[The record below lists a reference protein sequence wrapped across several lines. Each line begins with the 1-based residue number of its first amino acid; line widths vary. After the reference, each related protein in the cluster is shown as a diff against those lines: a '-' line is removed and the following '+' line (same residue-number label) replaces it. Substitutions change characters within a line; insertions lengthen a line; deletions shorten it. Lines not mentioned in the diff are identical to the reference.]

1 MSLQL
6 PDKDIEI
13 AKRHSRTF
21 VDVITADL
29 REAYL
34 GDRRP
39 WIVGF
44 SGGKDSTM
52 VVQLIYYMLANM
64 TVSERRKHV
73 YILASDTRVETPVI
87 AARIRKELD
96 LLSNAAF

>member
-1 MSLQL
+1 MIMKYS
-6 PDKDIEI
+6 K
-13 AKRHSRTF
+13 SF
-21 VDVITADL
+21 VDEITADL

-34 GDRRP
+34 GDNRP

-64 TVSERRKHV
+64 PVSEQRKPV
-73 YILASDTRVETPVI
+73 YILASDTRVETPAI
-87 AARIRKELD
+87 ATRIRKELN
-96 LLSNAAF
+96 LLATAAEVQAWKP